1 MKFLKQVLAIAAGVF
16 LAIFLA
22 IYVLIAMASQGVKE
36 ARDNEQESRAEAEKN
51 WNNMVKNGDHPGL
64 IGKDRNKDQEEN

>member
-36 ARDNEQESRAEAEKN
+36 AQEQEERARVEAEKN
-51 WNNMVKNGDHPGL
+51 WNNMVENGDHPGL
-64 IGKDRNKDQEEN
+64 IGKNRNKDQEEN